1 MSLKKVA
8 KGHEKLLSV
17 SDATLAKSLLN
28 VVDNHSSDFSVT
40 IRLFQEIISQGA
52 GCDLWNV
59 LVFTYC
65 SHFLFAQ
72 TAKSDAV
79 FQGDHRALLSSEL
92 PLVLLLQHQVW
103 QKLFGQL
110 SSRGFVAEVCVSCL
124 GIEAAVGASPD
135 ICHLI
140 VTDSFRPFGFL

>member
-28 VVDNHSSDFSVT
+28 IVDNHSSDFSAT

-52 GCDLWNV
+52 GCDLRNV
-59 LVFTYC
+59 LMLTYC
-65 SHFLFAQ
+65 GQFFFAQ

-79 FQGDHRALLSSEL
+79 F
-92 PLVLLLQHQVW
+92 
-103 QKLFGQL
+103 
-110 SSRGFVAEVCVSCL
+110 
-124 GIEAAVGASPD
+124 
-135 ICHLI
+135 
-140 VTDSFRPFGFL
+140 